1 MRGGRDLQTPWV
13 CLKGRSCSTIKQAI
27 EIKTIMR
34 HFSPLQLKTAASI
47 WQGGVKS
54 AQSLVGLLIRA
65 IPLILGSTS
74 LGWVKATFVFA
85 KWAVKIREHQGQ
97 RGLAIHLKAA
107 NVVLLRYIAGEPLTD
122 PRLAGAAVACT
133 RTGLPRLIV
142 GNHRKRIKQGD
153 VGAIRFWLGLFT
165 LYRVLDFKGKVSFSS
180 VVGEGKY
187 IPSDFMKT
195 WDEFAIRFR
204 NNLIKL
210 GGTKFRTDFVPLQR
224 LNPGDPFMPF
234 SAAEGHYPPEASERT
249 RHLYKK
255 SYTEQL
261 WGYTV
266 RFIPLLKSGA
276 NSKDGSTSV
285 MNIVDDC
292 LSWITRPGFLKHLVT
307 LVHLTRNW
315 PLLEHPPWFLAKKR
329 EAKAQNHQDDS
340 RIARAL
346 KDKIP
351 LEPLEGINASGDLGR
366 LHIVEE
372 PGKMRVVAMVD
383 CLTQWFL
390 YPLHRFIFDKLLRVI
405 PQDGT
410 FDQMRPVKKLI
421 ESMRE
426 KGLYECFSYDLSAAT
441 DRIPVILQQRLLG
454 VFTTQEFAFH
464 WRHLLASRYFRIPK
478 WCVEFLPKWYNP
490 PWGNRRLVKYAVG
503 QPMGA
508 YSSWAMLAL
517 VHHAIVQLAAMRAGV
532 ESWFQLYAVLG
543 DDVVIGDRGVA
554 LEYVRIMEEIGV
566 NIGFH
571 KSIISKNR
579 SLEFAKRFFYKGVE
593 VTPLPLVA
601 IAVSWLSVNGIP
613 EVVNSLWG
621 RVGKFP
627 SLYQIVR
634 SMGFGFKA
642 GTRAATSRVVT
653 LPRRVRDAVLVL
665 SRPGNLPWS
674 RKDLWEWFRMRTTFS
689 VADDLE
695 GSRESVGRFLRHLIK
710 SRSPESIRK
719 GLYRALVPFT
729 PPKAWAEEEV
739 EMFEWWNKFIK
750 QPYKDPL
757 LAVINEYEVKIF
769 EFQSKEFL
777 TTEDLSALLELFE
790 EIERLATRL
799 PVKVELQRSMKDVI
813 RPASSRFP
821 KTVRRWRQVNRK
833 IRQGSTE
840 FVDLSVW
847 HAGYQGSNLES
858 YLRLKG
864 KLSD

>member
-1 MRGGRDLQTPWV
+1 M
-13 CLKGRSCSTIKQAI
+13 KQ
-27 EIKTIMR
+27 
-34 HFSPLQLKTAASI
+34 FSPLQVKTAASI
-47 WQGGVKS
+47 WQSGVKS
-54 AQSLVGLLIRA
+54 ASSLVGLLIRA

-85 KWAVKIREHQGQ
+85 KWAVKIKEHQGQ

-107 NVVLLRYIAGEPLTD
+107 NVTLLRCIAGEKLSN

-133 RTGLPRLIV
+133 RSGLPRLIV
-142 GNHRKRIKQGD
+142 GMHRKRIRQGD
-153 VGAIRFWLGLFT
+153 VGTIRFWLGLFT
-165 LYRVLDFKGKVSFSS
+165 LYRVLNFKGRVSFTS
-180 VVGEGKY
+180 VVGEGEY
-187 IPSDFMKT
+187 ISSDFMKT
-195 WDEFAIRFR
+195 WNEFTTHFR
-204 NNLIKL
+204 DNLIRK
-210 GGTKFRTDFVPLQR
+210 GGTRFRTDFVPNQR
-224 LNPGDPFMPF
+224 LNPDDAFMPF
-234 SAAEGHYPPEASERT
+234 SAAVKQCPPGTPENLKP
-249 RHLYKK
+249 LYGKK
-255 SYTEQL
+255 YTEQL

-266 RFIPLLKSGA
+266 RFIPLMKSGA
-276 NSKDGSTSV
+276 NSKEGSTSV
-285 MNIVDDC
+285 RNLVDDC
-292 LSWITRPGFLKHLVT
+292 LSWITRPQLLKHLIT
-307 LVHLTRNW
+307 LIHLTRNW
-315 PLLEHPPWFLAKKR
+315 QLVDHPPWYVAKKR
-329 EAKAQNHQDDS
+329 EAKAQNHKDDS

-346 KDKIP
+346 KAGIP
-351 LEPLEGINASGDLGR
+351 MEELRELEPSGDLGR

-410 FDQMRPVKKLI
+410 FDQMRPIKKLL

-441 DRIPVILQQRLLG
+441 DRIPVILQQTLLG

-464 WRHLLASRYFRIPK
+464 WRHLLTSRFFRIPK
-478 WCVEFLPKWYNP
+478 WCVEFLPEWYNP
-490 PWGNRRLVKYAVG
+490 PWGNRRLIKYAVG

-517 VHHAIVQLAAMRAGV
+517 VHHAIVQLAAKRAGV
-532 ESWFQLYAVLG
+532 ENWFDMYAVLG
-543 DDVVIGDRGVA
+543 DDVVIADRGVA
-554 LEYVRIMEEIGV
+554 LEYTRIMEEIGV

-601 IAVSWLSVNGIP
+601 IAVGWLSVNGIP
-613 EVVNSLWG
+613 EVINSLWG

-627 SLYQIVR
+627 SLYQVVR

-674 RKDLWEWFRMRTTFS
+674 RKDLWEWFRMRSTVST
-689 VADDLE
+689 ADDIQE
-695 GSRESVGRFLRHLIK
+695 SRETCGKFLRHLLK
-710 SRSPESIRK
+710 SRPSESIRK
-719 GLYRALVPFT
+719 SLFKAMQPFT
-729 PPKAWAEEEV
+729 APREWAEEEV
-739 EMFEWWNKFIK
+739 EIHEWWSKFIK

-757 LAVINEYEVKIF
+757 LAVINEYEAKAYQ
-769 EFQSKEFL
+769 FQSKEFL
-777 TTEDLSALLELFE
+777 TVEDLSVLLELFE
-790 EIERLATRL
+790 ELERLAARL
-799 PVKVELQRSMKDVI
+799 PVKVDLMRNMKDVVHHTST
-813 RPASSRFP
+813 RYP

-833 IRQGSTE
+833 IRQGSVE
-840 FVDLSVW
+840 DVSLSVRYIIHRGEIPEDW
-847 HAGYQGSNLES
+847 TGGADMQMP
-858 YLRLKG
+858 
-864 KLSD
+864 